1 MSPAAPKQSRP
12 AQSGNLLTTNPSK
25 TAKGVR
31 STTLLL
37 LVVVVVVIAATM
49 VGSAVRFVLAPDPA
63 VKAGPM
69 YIVLAFMTVSSL
81 LMALLAVNTT
91 YYPMLRR
98 RQANDVSLVMW
109 TMAAVGTVVG
119 ILTLGGAVNSL
130 VMRLFVGGMAYVFI
144 WTQASR
150 IEKARAA
157 QAAGRAAAPAGRAA
171 TAATPQPSRPRGKS
185 RQRRGGRKH

>member
-1 MSPAAPKQSRP
+1 MSPAAPKDPRP
-12 AQSGNLLTTNPSK
+12 AQSGSLLTTNPSK

-31 STTLLL
+31 NTTLLL
-37 LVVVVVVIAATM
+37 LVVVVVVVAATM
-49 VGSAVRFVLAPDPA
+49 IGSAVRFVLAPDPA

-81 LMALLAVNTT
+81 MMALLAVNAT

-98 RQANDVSLVMW
+98 RQVNDLSLVMW

-119 ILTLGGAVNSL
+119 ILSLGAAVNSL

-144 WTQASR
+144 WMQASR

-157 QAAGRAAAPAGRAA
+157 QAAGRPAAPARRPA
-171 TAATPQPSRPRGKS
+171 TASAAQASRPRSKS

>member
-1 MSPAAPKQSRP
+1 MSPAAPKDPRP
-12 AQSGNLLTTNPSK
+12 ARSGNLLTTNP
-25 TAKGVR
+25 TQAAKGVR
-31 STTLLL
+31 NTTLLL
-37 LVVVVVVIAATM
+37 LVLVVVVIAVTM
-49 VGSAVRFVLAPDPA
+49 VGSSVRFVLAPDPA

-69 YIVLAFMTVSSL
+69 YVVLAFMTVSSL

-98 RQANDVSLVMW
+98 RQVNDVSLVMW

-119 ILTLGGAVNSL
+119 VLSLGGAVSSL

-144 WTQASR
+144 WMQASR

-157 QAAGRAAAPAGRAA
+157 QAAGRGGAPARRPAAASAQQA
-171 TAATPQPSRPRGKS
+171 PRTGGKS